1 MTRWTPTMLIL
12 GLIFIVVLRKY
23 FHLDKYL
30 NMDKYSIGR
39 KVAFGLLA
47 FYVIGALLIIF
58 TNVRPLVF
66 GG

>member
-12 GLIFIVVLRKY
+12 GLSFIVVLRKY

-30 NMDKYSIGR
+30 NMDKYPIGR
-39 KVAFGLLA
+39 KVAFGLLVL
-47 FYVIGALLIIF
+47 YVIGALLIVF
-58 TNVRPLVF
+58 TNVRPFVF